1 MVPVNVQL
9 LYMGFMG
16 VFVAISCQFMDDK
29 DRFFTSAISEITAF
43 DWCIATAA
51 SFNGLFGFFCAT
63 RSLTMIPPSTVA
75 TLRTL
80 QIFVA
85 FIAQIFVTST
95 LPSFLDI
102 LGAVSI
108 FFAALAIT
116 FEKQLYGVL
125 CFKCRPNRPR
135 TTSQVFIDESD
146 SESDQSESESEEGRR
161 DNPQSV

>member
-43 DWCIATAA
+43 DWMIALLA

-85 FIAQIFVTST
+85 FIAQIFVTAT

-108 FFAALAIT
+108 FCAALAIT

-125 CFKCRPNRPR
+125 CFKCRSNRPR
-135 TTSQVFIDESD
+135 TTSQVFIDESESD
-146 SESDQSESESEEGRR
+146 SESEDEDDQVAH
-161 DNPQSV
+161 P

>member
-29 DRFFTSAISEITAF
+29 DRFFTSAISEISGF
-43 DWCIATAA
+43 DWAIAFVA
-51 SFNGLFGFFCAT
+51 SFNDLFGFFCAT

-85 FIAQIFVTST
+85 FIAQVFITAT

-102 LGAVSI
+102 LGALSI

-125 CFKCRPNRPR
+125 CFKCRPRTR
-135 TTSQVFIDESD
+135 TTSQVFIDESESD
-146 SESDQSESESEEGRR
+146 SETEDEDDQVAH
-161 DNPQSV
+161 P